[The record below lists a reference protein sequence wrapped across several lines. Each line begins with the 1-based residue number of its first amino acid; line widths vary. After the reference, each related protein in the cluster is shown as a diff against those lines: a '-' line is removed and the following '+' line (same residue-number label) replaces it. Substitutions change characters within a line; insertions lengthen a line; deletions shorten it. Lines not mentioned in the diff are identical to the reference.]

1 MDNGGDNMDFRDD
14 FETSID
20 YEGMENEDVQDE
32 QSRSKGRLSSSRRV
46 SFGAG
51 TKPEIDEEE
60 EEEEAKEEKNAI
72 NKSKKSPLKKQSG
85 TTTPVSRRYSVA
97 SSSGSGSN
105 SGYYSMGTT
114 PGSNEF
120 ARGKAL
126 PDESFRLEG
135 EDEGD
140 DKLRNSDSDDEG
152 GDDSGFV
159 EDTSFLKAIKNRNQN
174 GEKGDRRD
182 SRASTDQEEEEE
194 DEEEDEEA
202 EEDRRNVSKNK
213 LIFQ

>member
-1 MDNGGDNMDFRDD
+1 
-14 FETSID
+14 
-20 YEGMENEDVQDE
+20 MENEDVQDE
-32 QSRSKGRLSSSRRV
+32 QSGSKGRLSSSRRV

-51 TKPEIDEEE
+51 TKPEEDEEE
-60 EEEEAKEEKNAI
+60 EEEKNAK
-72 NKSKKSPLKKQSG
+72 NKSKKSPLKKQAG
-85 TTTPVSRRYSVA
+85 TTTPVSRRYSIA
-97 SSSGSGSN
+97 SSSGSGGN
-105 SGYYSMGTT
+105 AGYYSMGTT

-140 DKLRNSDSDDEG
+140 DELRNSDSDDES

-174 GEKGDRRD
+174 GRRR
-182 SRASTDQEEEEE
+182 S
-194 DEEEDEEA
+194 
-202 EEDRRNVSKNK
+202 
-213 LIFQ
+213 